1 MRRVRATIVAVE
13 KQWVSHN
20 LSVCLKPSLSSMQ
33 CACAILSAVAYLA
46 LQHILRYLKNCIIFE
61 KRVIEHKMCV
71 LRFSTTFI
79 WNISHSK
86 KKLAIYYVP
95 GKMYTGIHVKCSL
108 FLSDFNETELY
119 QQILEKS
126 SNIKFHENPS
136 SRSRAAACGRTD
148 MTKLIVAFRNFANAP
163 KKTLLMSN
171 FQFGTSRGQG

>member
-46 LQHILRYLKNCIIFE
+46 LQYIFTLSQ
-61 KRVIEHKMCV
+61 KRHYFRKRAIEHKMCV

-86 KKLAIYYVP
+86 KKLARYDVP
-95 GKMYTGIHVKCSL
+95 GKMYTGLHVKCSL
-108 FLSDFNETELY
+108 FLSDFNETWTFSTDSRKVLKY
-119 QQILEKS
+119 QISWKS
-126 SNIKFHENPS
+126 VQWEPS
-136 SRSRAAACGRTD
+136 CCMRTD
-148 MTKLIVAFRNFANAP
+148 RHDEAN
-163 KKTLLMSN
+163 SR
-171 FQFGTSRGQG
+171 FSQFCERA